1 MLMPAAYGMEKTYYF
16 LNISKTAERC
26 RFDAAH
32 ELAHL
37 VMHRHG
43 PTFTEE
49 SSNENNIEK
58 RPISLPLHFN
68 AERKHISLSSDYAR
82 LIFYYK
88 IEKIL

>member
-1 MLMPAAYGMEKTYYF
+1 MEWKKTYYF

-58 RPISLPLHFN
+58 EANKFASSFLMP
-68 AERKHISLSSDYAR
+68 RKHISLSSDYAR